1 MNLRLLIG
9 LLLFGLIKNPLFAQ
23 QNALVYQS
31 ESLQIE
37 QVSEHV
43 FIHVSYLQTQDFGK
57 VACNGMLVLEGNEAL
72 IFDTPT
78 SNEVSEE
85 LIRWIEADKKA
96 MVKGVLATHFHD
108 DCLGGLEAFHAR
120 EIPSFG
126 SDYTIDLAQKA
137 DEAVPQH
144 GFSEELIQELGEIK
158 VVSKYFGE
166 GHTRDNVVVYVPSE
180 RVLFGGCLIKE
191 LNASV
196 GYLGDANVGT
206 WSETVRGV
214 KAAFGDI
221 KMVIPGHGK
230 AGGVELLDYT
240 IQLFMEK

>member
-1 MNLRLLIG
+1 MNLRFLLG
-9 LLLFGLIKNPLFAQ
+9 LLLFGLIGNSLFAQ
-23 QNALVYQS
+23 QNSLVYQS
-31 ESLQIE
+31 ENLQIE

-57 VACNGMLVLEGNEAL
+57 VACNGMLVLNGNEAL

-78 SNEVSEE
+78 SNEVSDE
-85 LIRWIEADKKA
+85 LIRWIEVEKRARVKA
-96 MVKGVLATHFHD
+96 VLATHFHD
-108 DCLGGLEAFHAR
+108 DCLGGLEAFHAH

-126 SDYTIDLAQKA
+126 SEKTIDLAQKA
-137 DEAVPQH
+137 GEAVPQQS
-144 GFSEELIQELGEIK
+144 FSEELIQELGDIK

-191 LNASV
+191 MNASV

-206 WSETVRGV
+206 WAETVRGV
-214 KAAFGDI
+214 KAGFGDI
-221 KMVIPGHGK
+221 QKVIPGHGK
-230 AGGVELLDYT
+230 AGGEELLDYT
-240 IQLFMEK
+240 IGLFERN